1 MVNSLEDLNLEVL
14 WKVLCKYDET
24 KFLYAILN
32 SFIHNILQRD
42 RRIQMQWLSLYVS
55 IYHLKKFIRQL
66 TMTFLT
72 FLCLEIKKIYLM
84 ISCRGGDTPELK
96 AVTLVTH
103 VTHFLNKWYVSIYF
117 ASVML
122 YLLPNV
128 STCVSFN

>member
-1 MVNSLEDLNLEVL
+1 MVNSLEDLYLEVL

-84 ISCRGGDTPELK
+84 ISCRGGGYP
-96 AVTLVTH
+96 
-103 VTHFLNKWYVSIYF
+103 
-117 ASVML
+117 
-122 YLLPNV
+122 
-128 STCVSFN
+128 